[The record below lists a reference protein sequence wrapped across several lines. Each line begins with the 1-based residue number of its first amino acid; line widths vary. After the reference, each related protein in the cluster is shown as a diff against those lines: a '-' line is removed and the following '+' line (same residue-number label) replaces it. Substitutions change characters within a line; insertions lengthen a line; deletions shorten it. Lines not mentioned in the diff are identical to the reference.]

1 MIFGIILYFSN
12 PQCCISSISI
22 SYFLNPPKSYLISLP
37 PVNAVI
43 AELLK
48 SDETIAVGVNRV
60 EHRRDELLNIE
71 HQSLKIDAI
80 PNIKIWTFNN
90 HLNKIDV
97 QIY

>member
-1 MIFGIILYFSN
+1 M
-12 PQCCISSISI
+12 
-22 SYFLNPPKSYLISLP
+22 SLP

-71 HQSLKIDAI
+71 HQSFKIDTI
-80 PNIKIWTFNN
+80 PNIKI
-90 HLNKIDV
+90 
-97 QIY
+97 